1 MIFKVSSN
9 PDHSMTLRCWNSSK
23 ENISSADLH
32 HSSRM
37 LFAPSSAKE
46 LALKMVAKVR
56 AIQCRAQSE
65 AFLLSEWCKDMI

>member
-1 MIFKVSSN
+1 
-9 PDHSMTLRCWNSSK
+9 
-23 ENISSADLH
+23 
-32 HSSRM
+32 M